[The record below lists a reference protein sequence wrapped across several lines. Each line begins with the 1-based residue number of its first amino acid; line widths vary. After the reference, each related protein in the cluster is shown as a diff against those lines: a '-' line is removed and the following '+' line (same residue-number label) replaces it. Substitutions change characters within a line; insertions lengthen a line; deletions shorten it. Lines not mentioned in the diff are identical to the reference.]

1 MRTAPHFP
9 LDRDQQNHNTVREKQ
24 MPHPQDTPH
33 VVFLDRDTLSPET
46 HLREIAFPHSLEVHA
61 QTAPDEVAERIRDA
75 EIVITNKAPLD
86 REAILGAPKLRFIA
100 VAATGTNIVDLKAC
114 AERGI
119 IVSNIRNYAINTVPE
134 HTFALIFALRRSIVA
149 YREAVIQGRWQEAGQ
164 FCFFDYP
171 IRDLAGST
179 LGIMGDGVLGRAV
192 ADIGRALGMRI
203 LFSTYKGTE
212 GMGPLYT
219 PFDEVIRTSDIITLH
234 CPLMPSTQNM
244 ISHREFAMMERS
256 PAAHQH
262 GAWRA
267 GGRGGPGRGAG
278 NRADR
283 RGRLRCRHERAA
295 ACGSSLDEAC
305 REAELHP
312 DATCRLGEPGGDPGA
327 GGPAHRQRRGVP
339 VRLAPELRRRVMSD
353 PRSIL
358 HSLFAAAVASA
369 DPASGRPERSD
380 LRRTVR
386 PAVRRRDDG
395 HGFFEALG
403 DTVVI
408 DPALSNVNDFR
419 AVLIAPDT
427 RWQTKPTPNGL
438 NR

>member
-1 MRTAPHFP
+1 
-9 LDRDQQNHNTVREKQ
+9 

-46 HLREIAFPHSLEVHA
+46 RLREIAFPHRLEVHA

-86 REAILGAPKLRFIA
+86 REAILRAQKLRFIA

-149 YREAVIQGRWQEAGQ
+149 YREAVIHGRWQEAGQ

-256 PAAHQH
+256 PLLINTA
-262 GAWRA
+262 R
-267 GGRGGPGRGAG
+267 GGLVDEAGPGRGAG

-283 RGRLRCRHERAA
+283 RGGFDVVTSEPPPADHPLMKLAGKPNFILTPHVAWASQEAIQALADQLIDNVEAFQSGSPRNCVAA
-295 ACGSSLDEAC
+295 
-305 REAELHP
+305 
-312 DATCRLGEPGGDPGA
+312 
-327 GGPAHRQRRGVP
+327 
-339 VRLAPELRRRVMSD
+339 
-353 PRSIL
+353 
-358 HSLFAAAVASA
+358 
-369 DPASGRPERSD
+369 
-380 LRRTVR
+380 
-386 PAVRRRDDG
+386 
-395 HGFFEALG
+395 
-403 DTVVI
+403 
-408 DPALSNVNDFR
+408 
-419 AVLIAPDT
+419 
-427 RWQTKPTPNGL
+427 
-438 NR
+438 